1 MMIWVILMAMTA
13 AAVMAVL
20 WPLSRSGA
28 LAGQADPNTQF
39 YRDQIA
45 EIERDRDRGVLL
57 PEEAEAAKAEAA
69 RRLLRASG
77 LKDVAAVAVGE
88 PALRRRRAA
97 STLALSVLPI
107 VALAIYGAYGSPHLL
122 SAPPGAQLQREA
134 DKLDVGTAVAQI
146 EAHLAKQPED
156 GRGWDVLAPVYLRMG
171 RADDAA
177 KAYESA
183 LRYLGRDAGRLANY
197 GEALV
202 IAREGTVTAEAQA
215 AFQEALSLDPA
226 SAKAR
231 LYLARAAEQDGKI
244 DQARAAYR
252 DILSAA
258 PPDAPWRGFVQEQL
272 TRIDAD
278 QGASGQTM
286 REGPNADAIAG
297 MVQSLADRLEKQ
309 GGSVDEWGRLI
320 RSYAVLGQRDKA
332 VATARRAREA
342 LAQDKPALQTID
354 ALAQDL
360 KLTDSAP

>member
-57 PEEAEAAKAEAA
+57 PEEAEAARAEAA

-77 LKDVAAVAVGE
+77 LKDAATVAVGE

-97 STLALSVLPI
+97 STLALSALPI
-107 VALAIYGAYGSPHLL
+107 VALAVYGAYGSPHLL
-122 SAPPGAQLQREA
+122 SAPPGAQLHREA
-134 DKLDVGTAVAQI
+134 DKLDIGTAVAQI
-146 EAHLAKQPED
+146 EAHLAKQPQD
-156 GRGWDVLAPVYLRMG
+156 GRGWDVVAPVYLRMG
-171 RADDAA
+171 RTDDAVR
-177 KAYESA
+177 AYESA

-202 IAREGTVTAEAQA
+202 IARDGTVTAEAQA
-215 AFQEALSLDPA
+215 AFQEALTLDPS

-231 LYLARAAEQDGKI
+231 LYLARADEQDGKI
-244 DQARAAYR
+244 DKAKAAYR

-258 PPDAPWRGFVQEQL
+258 PPDAPWRGFVQEQIARL
-272 TRIDAD
+272 DAD
-278 QGASGQTM
+278 QGTPRQAM
-286 REGPNADAIAG
+286 REGPDADAIAG
-297 MVQSLADRLEKQ
+297 MVQGLADRLEKQ
-309 GGSVDEWGRLI
+309 GGSPDEWARLM

-342 LAQDKPALQTID
+342 LAPDKSALQTID

>member
-20 WPLSRSGA
+20 WPLSRA
-28 LAGQADPNTQF
+28 AAVAGQADPDTQF

-45 EIERDRDRGVLL
+45 EIERDRDRGMLL

-77 LKDVAAVAVGE
+77 ARKSGALAMGE

-107 VALAIYGAYGSPHLL
+107 VALAVYGAYGSPHLL
-122 SAPPGAQLQREA
+122 SEPPGAQLRRDA
-134 DKLDVGTAVAQI
+134 DKLDLGTAVAQI
-146 EAHLAKQPED
+146 EAHLARQPQD
-156 GRGWDVLAPVYLRMG
+156 GRGWEVLAPVYLRMG
-171 RADDAA
+171 RSEEAVR
-177 KAYESA
+177 AYESA

-202 IAREGTVTAEAQA
+202 IARDGMVTAEAQA
-215 AFQEALSLDPA
+215 AFQEALSLDPS

-231 LYLARAAEQDGKI
+231 LYLARAAEQDGQPEK
-244 DQARAAYR
+244 AKAAYR
-252 DILSAA
+252 DILSSS
-258 PPDAPWRGFVQEQL
+258 PPDAPWRGFVQEQIA
-272 TRIDAD
+272 RIDGN
-278 QGASGQTM
+278 QGAAAEAV
-286 REGPNADAIAG
+286 RKGPDADAIAG
-297 MVQSLADRLEKQ
+297 MVQGLASRLEAQ
-309 GGSVDEWGRLI
+309 GGTPEEWTRLV

-332 VATARRAREA
+332 AAAARRAREA
-342 LAQDKPALQTID
+342 LAQDRAGLETID
-354 ALAQDL
+354 ALAQEL